1 MDISPANYSRILK
14 FQKSEIT
21 ANILYAKIAN
31 MMKPGK
37 NKDILLEISKVEY
50 DHYKQWKNFTRKD
63 IHPNYLKIFMYQ
75 ILFVILGETFI
86 IKSLE
91 RNETFDMKE
100 LDDISAQI
108 PTAKEISIEE
118 EKHENQLIAM
128 IDEERLKYV
137 GAMVLGLNDALVEL
151 TGTIAGITFALTST
165 KLVALAAIITGG
177 AATLSMAASNYLAE
191 RAKQSADAI
200 KSSVYTG
207 MAYLVTVVVL
217 VLPYLLLPDE
227 YYITAFA
234 VMIILVIVII
244 FSFNFYL
251 AIVQDLSFWPKFTE
265 MAVISLG
272 VAVLSFALGI
282 VAKYFLGV
290 DL

>member
-1 MDISPANYSRILK
+1 MALSQENYDRILK

-50 DHYKQWKNFTRKD
+50 DHYKQWKSFTRKD
-63 IHPNYLKIFMYQ
+63 IHPNYLKIFIYQ

-91 RNETFDMKE
+91 RNEIFDMKE

-191 RAKQSADAI
+191 RAKQSTDAI

-234 VMIILVIVII
+234 VMIFLVIVII